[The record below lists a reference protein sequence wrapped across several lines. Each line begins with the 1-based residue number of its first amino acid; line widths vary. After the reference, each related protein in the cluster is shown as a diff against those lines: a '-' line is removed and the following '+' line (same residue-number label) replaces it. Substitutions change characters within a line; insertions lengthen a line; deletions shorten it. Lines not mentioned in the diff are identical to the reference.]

1 MLGLW
6 GINTEIM
13 VSGKRQYVDFLLMNV
28 NTVKDYCTV
37 RDISVSGYN
46 KIELAAWQY
55 SATKM
60 DLSIF
65 LPFADQNK
73 NLEKYSKH
81 FRQIQHVGSKEIMKK
96 IHD

>member
-1 MLGLW
+1 MLSLW

-13 VSGKRQYVDFLLMNV
+13 VSWKRQYVDFLLMNV
-28 NTVKDYCTV
+28 NNLKDYLTV

-46 KIELAAWQY
+46 KIELAVWQY

-73 NLEKYSKH
+73 NFEKYSKH
-81 FRQIQHVGSKEIMKK
+81 FRKSNIEDPKK
-96 IHD
+96 C